1 MEKTVEILAKTF
13 DQSQEGSVIADM
25 KKEGQPLIY
34 CNDAFCE
41 MTGYSK
47 EEVIGKNC
55 RFLQGNDR
63 DQAALVTLR
72 SELKKRRPTRVVL
85 RNYKKNGQL
94 FYNRL
99 SISPILNDEG
109 ETVYYLGIQNDV
121 TDLFL
126 LKDRVLDT
134 ENEKQVLMS
143 EVHHRVKN
151 NLAVM
156 AGMLDLELAQE
167 DKITALEKSRLRL
180 QSMAMIHEGLYNED
194 GLHKIQFN
202 NFIERI
208 VSDIDLIQDKRDL
221 KLQYHLEIEEVI
233 LNVNQAI
240 PLSVILSE
248 LLNNV
253 YKHAYPNQEYGN
265 VTIYISLGDADNV
278 TLEVRDS
285 GIGYIEEKFQ
295 RVDRMGFRMVEQ
307 LTSQLGGTFEIESE
321 SAHSGTVGRVKFKRS
336 DIAGSS
342 QSKRINM
349 ATG

>member
-13 DQSQEGSVIADM
+13 DQSQEGAVIADM

-156 AGMLDLELAQE
+156 AGMLDLELAQ
-167 DKITALEKSRLRL
+167 
-180 QSMAMIHEGLYNED
+180 
-194 GLHKIQFN
+194 
-202 NFIERI
+202 
-208 VSDIDLIQDKRDL
+208 
-221 KLQYHLEIEEVI
+221 
-233 LNVNQAI
+233 
-240 PLSVILSE
+240 
-248 LLNNV
+248 
-253 YKHAYPNQEYGN
+253 
-265 VTIYISLGDADNV
+265 
-278 TLEVRDS
+278 
-285 GIGYIEEKFQ
+285 
-295 RVDRMGFRMVEQ
+295 
-307 LTSQLGGTFEIESE
+307 
-321 SAHSGTVGRVKFKRS
+321 
-336 DIAGSS
+336 
-342 QSKRINM
+342 
-349 ATG
+349 

>member
-1 MEKTVEILAKTF
+1 
-13 DQSQEGSVIADM
+13 
-25 KKEGQPLIY
+25 
-34 CNDAFCE
+34 
-41 MTGYSK
+41 
-47 EEVIGKNC
+47 
-55 RFLQGNDR
+55 
-63 DQAALVTLR
+63 
-72 SELKKRRPTRVVL
+72 
-85 RNYKKNGQL
+85 
-94 FYNRL
+94 
-99 SISPILNDEG
+99 
-109 ETVYYLGIQNDV
+109 
-121 TDLFL
+121 
-126 LKDRVLDT
+126 
-134 ENEKQVLMS
+134 
-143 EVHHRVKN
+143 
-151 NLAVM
+151 
-156 AGMLDLELAQE
+156 
-167 DKITALEKSRLRL
+167 
-180 QSMAMIHEGLYNED
+180 MAMIHEGLYNED